1 LLINEF
7 DYQHFEGQGV
17 KVTHG
22 TAMRYLAN
30 LQIHVKPQ
38 NKKVGKFL
46 EGTKRV
52 QQIKPVSAEFLRTG

>member
-1 LLINEF
+1 MCYKMYLASVMLRQQKF
-7 DYQHFEGQGV
+7 
-17 KVTHG
+17 
-22 TAMRYLAN
+22 RYFAN

>member
-1 LLINEF
+1 LRRTVDVLE
-7 DYQHFEGQGV
+7 
-17 KVTHG
+17 KVV
-22 TAMRYLAN
+22 AN